1 MDVFDLVAKISLDT
15 SEYEGGLSQASA
27 SSESFGSKLGKGLGT
42 AAKVGTAMVG
52 ALATGVGIASAKM
65 TSAIKDTATYGDE
78 IDKSSQKLGVS
89 ASFYQEWDAVLQH
102 SGTSMGAMTAT
113 FKTLSKAVQDGSAD
127 QQEAFTK
134 IGLSMDE
141 LSSMSTEEAF
151 SKVIA
156 GLQNMEEGTERTAL
170 ASQLLGRGA
179 MEMGA
184 LLNTS
189 AEDTQKMIDTVHELG
204 GVMSDDA
211 VKASARFQ
219 DSLQDMQ
226 TAFGGAK
233 NAMSAEF
240 LPAVADVMDGIASIF
255 GGDSAG
261 GMELIKQGL
270 DGFQQSIEETMPKVM
285 ETAQG
290 LLPVIID
297 AITAG
302 LPVLLDAASQILFT
316 LAQGLIDNAPQIFQS
331 AGDIIIQ
338 LVDGLVAMLPQ
349 MVDTAA
355 QIIAQLAFGIAA
367 ALPELIPTIIDVV
380 LEIVNVL
387 MENADLLIDSAI
399 ALIEGLATGL
409 INAIPTLIEK
419 VPTIIE
425 NLINAFVNN
434 LPKIIEMGIKLIVEL
449 AVGLVKAIPQ
459 LIKAIPQIVMALING
474 FGSLLSKFGEVGK
487 NIVSGLWEGIKSGW
501 EWLTTKVKELADKL
515 VEGVKGVL
523 GIHSPSKVFAGIG
536 QFMAEGLDEGWS
548 DEFSDVQKNINGSLD
563 FSAEP
568 LRMNPTN
575 EQGSES
581 KIISWLEQNLP
592 TLLNQS
598 IVLDT
603 GVLVGQTVG
612 AMDDALGK
620 RMQMN
625 ARYA

>member
-42 AAKVGTAMVG
+42 AAKVGGAMVG
-52 ALATGVGIASAKM
+52 VLATGVTVVSAKM
-65 TSAIKDTATYGDE
+65 ADGIKQTAAYGDE

-102 SGTSMGAMTAT
+102 SGTSMSAMTGT
-113 FKTLSKAVQDGSAD
+113 FKTLSKAVQDGSAE
-127 QQEAFTK
+127 QQEAFAK
-134 IGLSMDE
+134 IGLSMEE
-141 LSSMSTEEAF
+141 LSSVSTEEAF
-151 SKVIA
+151 QKVIA
-156 GLQNMEEGTERTAL
+156 GLQGMEEGTERTAL

-189 AEDTQKMIDTVHELG
+189 SEDTQKMIDTVHELG
-204 GVMSDDA
+204 GVMSDEA

-226 TAFGGAK
+226 TAFSGAK

-270 DGFQQSIEETMPKVM
+270 EGFQQSIEETMPKVM
-285 ETAQG
+285 ETAQR
-290 LLPVIID
+290 LLPVIIE

-316 LAQGLIDNAPQIFQS
+316 LAQGLLDNAPQIFQS

-367 ALPELIPTIIDVV
+367 ALPELIPTIIDVI
-380 LEIVNVL
+380 LQIVDTL
-387 MENADLLIDSAI
+387 ISNADMLIDAAI
-399 ALIEGLATGL
+399 ALITGLAEGLIASL
-409 INAIPTLIEK
+409 PTLIEK
-419 VPTIIE
+419 APTIID
-425 NLINAFVNN
+425 NLVMAIANNA
-434 LPKIIEMGIKLIVEL
+434 PKILEAGIQLIIAL
-449 AVGLVKAIPQ
+449 GVGLIQ
-459 LIKAIPQIVMALING
+459 AIPQIVAKIPQIVM
-474 FGSLLSKFGEVGK
+474 SLVNAIKTYVKNFADVGK
-487 NIVSGLWEGIKSGW
+487 NLVDGLWNGISSGW
-501 EWLTTKVKELADKL
+501 TWLTEKVKDLANKL
-515 VEGVKGVL
+515 VDGVKGVL

-548 DEFSDVQKNINGSLD
+548 DEFSNVQKNINGSLE
-563 FSAEP
+563 FNAEP
-568 LRMNPTN
+568 LQMKPAET
-575 EQGSES
+575 QGDA